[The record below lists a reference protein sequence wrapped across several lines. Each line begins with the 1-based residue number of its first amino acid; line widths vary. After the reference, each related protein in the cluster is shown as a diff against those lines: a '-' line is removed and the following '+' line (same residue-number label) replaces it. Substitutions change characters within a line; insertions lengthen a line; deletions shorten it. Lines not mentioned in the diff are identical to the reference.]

1 MRIPS
6 WLLVIAAVIAA
17 LPFGWGLGV
26 VVAYLVAGP
35 NFGQLPI
42 LTVPIGLIVSI
53 AFALLPILTAG
64 TRLAILAV
72 GAAAFIVLGMFIA

>member
-64 TRLAILAV
+64 TRLAILVV